1 MAKCKCSKC
10 GSTRIVS
17 NIVQNMPNGC
27 FDVCTNPICGSPD
40 ELSILAPLIYDEIGI
55 NLCTTFAVGTDIS
68 TTYPTAT
75 NASVSVIDITYTYG
89 DENVEITQ
97 IAGRPNCYSV
107 KLTNLT
113 VTFAV
118 TLYDESCRALATL
131 TPTAVY
137 LPNSTT
143 AATYDEDTNPT
154 SVTLEIFAP
163 YGVSYNSNNATP
175 PVYTPALNSIGFL
188 SSDNIVTQG
197 LNLYAIPK
205 LLGLDTTDDEVTVGL
220 TLILQSLYFCGY
232 RVTSAGRI
240 STPKGSIVS
249 GEESDCIKFVCGNLL
264 DRAIKPLDLS
274 PPSCEGNLKKDCKKP
289 CMNDCTDTLNTNS
302 TACLAAVSMYI
313 FSSFGLPLCIPLLQ
327 RPIHHAASFLLDF
340 LRAFLRFNVQS
351 TTPLLPF
358 WTSSVHSSASTSNP
372 NLYAHIFFHRKYF
385 NC

>member
-75 NASVSVIDITYTYG
+75 NASVSVIDIAYTYG

-107 KLTNLT
+107 KLANLT
-113 VTFAV
+113 VTFAI

-188 SSDNIVTQG
+188 SSANVVTQG

-289 CMNDCTDTLNTNS
+289 
-302 TACLAAVSMYI
+302 
-313 FSSFGLPLCIPLLQ
+313 
-327 RPIHHAASFLLDF
+327 
-340 LRAFLRFNVQS
+340 
-351 TTPLLPF
+351 
-358 WTSSVHSSASTSNP
+358 
-372 NLYAHIFFHRKYF
+372 
-385 NC
+385 

>member
-1 MAKCKCSKC
+1 MKMLK
-10 GSTRIVS
+10 
-17 NIVQNMPNGC
+17 
-27 FDVCTNPICGSPD
+27 
-40 ELSILAPLIYDEIGI
+40 
-55 NLCTTFAVGTDIS
+55 
-68 TTYPTAT
+68 
-75 NASVSVIDITYTYG
+75 
-89 DENVEITQ
+89 ITQ

-188 SSDNIVTQG
+188 SSDNVVTQG

-240 STPKGSIVS
+240 SR
-249 GEESDCIKFVCGNLL
+249 L
-264 DRAIKPLDLS
+264 RAALFPVK
-274 PPSCEGNLKKDCKKP
+274 NQ
-289 CMNDCTDTLNTNS
+289 
-302 TACLAAVSMYI
+302 TAS
-313 FSSFGLPLCIPLLQ
+313 SSF
-327 RPIHHAASFLLDF
+327 AA
-340 LRAFLRFNVQS
+340 
-351 TTPLLPF
+351 
-358 WTSSVHSSASTSNP
+358 TS
-372 NLYAHIFFHRKYF
+372 
-385 NC
+385 

>member
-75 NASVSVIDITYTYG
+75 NASVSVIDIAYTYG

-107 KLTNLT
+107 KLANLT
-113 VTFAV
+113 VTFAI

-188 SSDNIVTQG
+188 SSANVVTQG
-197 LNLYAIPK
+197 LNPVSY
-205 LLGLDTTDDEVTVGL
+205 THL
-220 TLILQSLYFCGY
+220 TLP
-232 RVTSAGRI
+232 TKRI
-240 STPKGSIVS
+240 V
-249 GEESDCIKFVCGNLL
+249 
-264 DRAIKPLDLS
+264 
-274 PPSCEGNLKKDCKKP
+274 
-289 CMNDCTDTLNTNS
+289 
-302 TACLAAVSMYI
+302 
-313 FSSFGLPLCIPLLQ
+313 
-327 RPIHHAASFLLDF
+327 
-340 LRAFLRFNVQS
+340 
-351 TTPLLPF
+351 
-358 WTSSVHSSASTSNP
+358 
-372 NLYAHIFFHRKYF
+372 
-385 NC
+385 